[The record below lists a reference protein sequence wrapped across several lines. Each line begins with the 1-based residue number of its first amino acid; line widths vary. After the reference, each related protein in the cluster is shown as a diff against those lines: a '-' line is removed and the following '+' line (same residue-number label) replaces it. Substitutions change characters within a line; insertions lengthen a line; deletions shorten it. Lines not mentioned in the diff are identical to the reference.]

1 MATLTVGTGL
11 EFVTIASAVSAANN
25 GDTINVQS
33 GTYKNDFLGFDK
45 DITLQ
50 AVNGQVKMVADVSPP
65 DGKAMISESG
75 NVTINGFDIS
85 GVFVG
90 DGNGAA
96 IRYQGGNLTLNDD
109 YFHDNQEGILGA
121 YSPTGNVTINHS
133 EFAFNGTN
141 AGNTHNIYIGGLNTL
156 KIDNSYFHDAN
167 VGHEIKS
174 RATNNIITNSRILDN
189 GSSSSYSVDLSN
201 GGNATISNNVIEQGL
216 NGQNNNIIAYASEGK
231 TNAGDNV
238 SISN

>member
-33 GTYKNDFLGFDK
+33 GTYKNDFLDFDK

-50 AVNGQVKMVADVSPP
+50 AVNGQVKMVTDTTPP

-85 GVFVG
+85 GVSVP

-109 YFHDNQEGILGA
+109 YFHGNQDGMLTA
-121 YSPTGNVTINHS
+121 SDPNGNITINHS
-133 EFAFNGTN
+133 EFAFNGGGT
-141 AGNTHNIYIGGLNTL
+141 GNTHNLYVGGLNTL
-156 KIDNSYFHDAN
+156 TINNSYFHDAN
-167 VGHEIKS
+167 AGHEIKS
-174 RATNNIITNSRILDN
+174 RASNTIITNSRMLDN
-189 GSSSSYSVDLSN
+189 NSDSSYSVDLPN
-201 GGNATISNNVIEQGL
+201 GGNATISNNVI
-216 NGQNNNIIAYASEGK
+216 
-231 TNAGDNV
+231 
-238 SISN
+238 